1 MSLSEFSRVERT
13 SLLSSNFIIS
23 SLDFTWCIGKLM
35 KLLPFCFW
43 MCTNANMSVKVVYD
57 SLSCIFD
64 HYQFIWAH
72 LCWLPMNQRWM
83 NGSPLLMEDI
93 TIPYVNVLWLY
104 LETNSHVFEGRVL
117 QLLTKSPRIRVLNL
131 SFQARDEVIIPFVI
145 HYYSTFSA
153 SSQYIVE

>member
-1 MSLSEFSRVERT
+1 
-13 SLLSSNFIIS
+13 
-23 SLDFTWCIGKLM
+23 
-35 KLLPFCFW
+35 
-43 MCTNANMSVKVVYD
+43 
-57 SLSCIFD
+57 
-64 HYQFIWAH
+64 
-72 LCWLPMNQRWM
+72 MNQRWM

-104 LETNSHVFEGRVL
+104 LETNDHVFEGRVL

-153 SSQYIVE
+153 SSHYIVE